1 MKRVYYTPKGI
12 SYPLFKSLLAQPHLL
27 IAGATGSGKSVVL
40 RGIVQEL
47 TLTIPE
53 EKALILIDPKR
64 VELAPFKTLPHCIR
78 YASEPE
84 SMIQALNF
92 AMNETERRYK
102 LLQRKGLYSWTE
114 GHIYIIIDELADL
127 MTTQKKAVSP
137 LIQRLAQVGRA
148 AGIHLVACTQCPIA
162 AVIPTQIKVNFDARI
177 ALRCRCAQDS
187 RNILG
192 TAGAELLPRYGE
204 GLYLLPE
211 GLQHVKIPFTSAED
225 VKERVKYWQDNP
237 GRIKIF

>member
-1 MKRVYYTPKGI
+1 MKRVYYTPRGTT
-12 SYPLFKSLLAQPHLL
+12 YPLFASMLSQPHLL
-27 IAGATGSGKSVVL
+27 IAGATGSGKSVVV

-64 VELAPFKTLPHCIR
+64 VELAPFKPLPHCIR
-78 YASEPE
+78 YASEPGT
-84 SMIQALNF
+84 MLQALEY

-148 AGIHLVACTQCPIA
+148 AGIHLIACTQCPIA